1 MSNQQPKFRIKNQIG
16 INYQSKRVYNTN
28 CDIRFKTTIL
38 KSDLCYYSDAYIL
51 VKGAVKITGAGDDA
65 ATRQADAK
73 NKGVMFKNWA
83 PFINCKNE
91 INNTE
96 IDNVKDIDMVLSWII
111 WQNIVIIIRKHLEV

>member
-1 MSNQQPKFRIKNQIG
+1 M
-16 INYQSKRVYNTN
+16 YNTN
-28 CDIRFKTTIL
+28 RDIRFKTTIL
-38 KSDLCYYSDAYIL
+38 KSGLCYYSDAYIL

-83 PFINCKNE
+83 PFINCKSE

-96 IDNVKDIDMVLSWII
+96 TDNVKDIDIVLSCII
-111 WQNIVIIIRKHLEV
+111 W

>member
-1 MSNQQPKFRIKNQIG
+1 M
-16 INYQSKRVYNTN
+16 YNTN
-28 CDIRFKTTIL
+28 RDIRFKTTIL
-38 KSDLCYYSDAYIL
+38 KSGLCYHSDAYIF

-83 PFINCKNE
+83 PFINCKSE

-96 IDNVKDIDMVLSWII
+96 IDNVKDIDMVLSCII
-111 WQNIVIIIRKHLEV
+111 W